1 MRMKN
6 HQLGDSVFM
15 ARQKELTM
23 FEFRLS
29 QKYLFLARQCRDL
42 HFAGHE
48 LSSICK
54 GIKTVTM
61 TDR

>member
-1 MRMKN
+1 
-6 HQLGDSVFM
+6 M

-54 GIKTVTM
+54 RIKTVTM